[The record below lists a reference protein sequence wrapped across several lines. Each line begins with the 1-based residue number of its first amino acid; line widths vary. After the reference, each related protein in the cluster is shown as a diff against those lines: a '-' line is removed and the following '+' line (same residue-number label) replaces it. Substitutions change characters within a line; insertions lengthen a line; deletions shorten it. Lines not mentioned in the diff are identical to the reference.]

1 MHPEREREKE
11 EENEC
16 FQLPKLWPGNDMHL
30 FTGQTTFELE
40 AIHEIFEL
48 GQANQPTSQDHLNQI
63 SVTILFSTI

>member
-1 MHPEREREKE
+1 
-11 EENEC
+11 
-16 FQLPKLWPGNDMHL
+16 MHL